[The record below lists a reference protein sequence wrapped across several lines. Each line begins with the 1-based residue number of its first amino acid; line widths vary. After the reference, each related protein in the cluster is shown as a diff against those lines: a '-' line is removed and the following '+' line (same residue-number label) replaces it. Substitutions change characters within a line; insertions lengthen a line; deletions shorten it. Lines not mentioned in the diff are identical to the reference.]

1 MDNYLS
7 PVGFNCYLWCG
18 REEGAGNSLQSVP
31 HFHINLVPIYQKEYG
46 LNWFSTRIK
55 RENGAELAPT
65 PQEYQETAEEFK
77 PNPERIIKET
87 NKLIVELAS
96 AEEALIPG
104 HLIINQIGESLQE
117 CLREIKEKFAVKNIQ
132 VEFPLGK
139 LSGPEQ
145 QNVSELQLHILPFQ
159 EENYSYKNP
168 EQKSREYL
176 RIARELKGVVME
188 EKVVREQQAQII
200 QQGTIIPSPE
210 NSLTHHDYKINP
222 IRTSARAKKVRFEKL
237 PGAANKR
244 AMKTSFVF
252 DALGPGDYE
261 RLVKDLEKQ
270 LKAAIETAGKE
281 GKEKAIQNKEALKK
295 ELTQKTKIIVSLL
308 AKEFLISNFA
318 KNQVVLDSN
327 SSLNHLKNVY
337 VDLTKID
344 LYYLFKDIEER
355 IKFIEK
361 LTSEIA
367 NHGTQPFN
375 SLTTPPLTLKNIEA
389 ITTTNSYLLK
399 LTLAEN
405 IQYHDEVSNIMYF
418 LPFAED
424 AENKHEPDA
433 EAFFYFITKL
443 NQSIQIP
450 IRPGLKIDDYN
461 FASYLKQNNITP
473 NQYTNYKENKTP
485 QEQLD
490 YFFDKS
496 QVEIIN
502 LKYLNFKQPSELI
515 IDNYPELKEIR
526 GEYIL
531 NLTHQLTTL
540 DLSNCDNLE
549 RIDCSNNQLTQIKLP
564 KGEKLK
570 MLHLSNNNLSQDLFF
585 LSGLV
590 GLKELR
596 LENNPFYGSLEPL
609 KGMSK
614 LEKLDIS
621 YTDIDSGL
629 EYLPDS
635 LEKFDCSANTR
646 KDAKVKAI
654 EEKLEPC
661 GGTIQE
667 KQINYLE
674 IRVQELVNLIKNQ
687 KEKIALAYTHFCSEK
702 ETLQK
707 LIKLNLEF
715 TQFKERET
723 NSPNYDEKSEEY
735 EEQIN
740 ELKKQLR
747 SKLTKENMNEVRLI
761 IKDCEELVSWELEL
775 EAKTNGKIALEFTKE
790 SQTIHIL
797 GNVNVVQGGHALIG
811 CKLENNVDLSYNKL
825 IELPEENNPK
835 REKRDNTKNLTPE
848 QVLNHSDLNALKQEY
863 QATQQQVQI
872 LHKPYGIPIS
882 SEKKIEIDTDDD
894 YISFFSNEKDKT
906 KDAEQLKT
914 EKKNDINTEPIP
926 TEWQSIFKKENK
938 SQTGRENAKEVKL
951 DKQQEIKYEPMEID
965 EANQQ
970 HNNYSQRKLTRGNF
984 RSYLRQNAKKGQHWC
999 SHCQRVGYYNGK
1011 GYSDYCIDHIC
1022 EEEGCEN
1029 YCKQGEDLFVS
1040 SPTGGSNEHGKFK
1053 INLLVCDPKEN
1064 DPLRIKVFSKSSN
1077 LEEAMN
1083 RVRLIKDDLEGDIPI
1098 LALLREGG
1106 EKIFLSK
1113 IIKEV
1118 RLEIR
1123 GNAVNKPDKC
1133 IKNHDIISVEMD
1145 GRCGLKHAA
1154 VYLANKKV
1162 AHISAEE
1169 LTLYRPLIPFKF
1181 PSLIEE
1187 HINTTVNMKYRLDKN
1202 SEQILS
1208 HEEIQ
1213 ELREEYKEFSEEVKN
1228 GSKISTEAIMLIKSF
1243 NNNFIG
1249 SEIPNNYRD
1258 LMTKEQKSLIEK
1270 LIPSKELKEQCSNYG
1285 LCRICCQPNIG
1296 RHIFVNTDVPETKN
1310 YIMVMEYIVH
1320 GDLRKYLKVYS
1331 SQDLLSFG
1339 GKINQLENII
1349 SGLNFIHK
1357 KGLMHRDLHAGNIL
1371 NRHMTCFITDLGLCR
1386 PANETDKSKVFGIL
1400 PYVAPEV
1407 LTEKK
1412 YTQAA
1417 DVYSF
1422 GIVATEILTAL
1433 PPYSRPTTNE
1443 ILNNLIG
1450 WHEEDENS
1458 EFSQQAKKAEE
1469 FNRTLPEHIK
1479 HPNYKEHLEAVRRSK
1494 ALDFENLP
1502 NPQNSQE
1509 TKKVLSQ
1516 SGEINK
1522 EINEV
1527 KSKISLLK
1535 KPLDDE
1541 LTQLVEKFV
1550 ETKKKSI
1557 KDEKDER
1564 ARNEIKGLNKKLRE
1578 RGFSREKIGE
1588 IIRYCESLV
1597 DLEQKQI
1604 KEAQAEAKIIETPP
1618 KNNY

>member
-1 MDNYLS
+1 MTTKLT
-7 PVGFNCYLWCG
+7 L
-18 REEGAGNSLQSVP
+18 L
-31 HFHINLVPIYQKEYG
+31 
-46 LNWFSTRIK
+46 
-55 RENGAELAPT
+55 EL
-65 PQEYQETAEEFK
+65 
-77 PNPERIIKET
+77 
-87 NKLIVELAS
+87 
-96 AEEALIPG
+96 
-104 HLIINQIGESLQE
+104 
-117 CLREIKEKFAVKNIQ
+117 LREQVK
-132 VEFPLGK
+132 
-139 LSGPEQ
+139 
-145 QNVSELQLHILPFQ
+145 
-159 EENYSYKNP
+159 
-168 EQKSREYL
+168 QKGR
-176 RIARELKGVVME
+176 
-188 EKVVREQQAQII
+188 KVKVI
-200 QQGTIIPSPE
+200 
-210 NSLTHHDYKINP
+210 
-222 IRTSARAKKVRFEKL
+222 KKVRFEKL

-261 RLVKDLEKQ
+261 RLGLDKEKYEKIIKDRDDFRLRKLFMRKEKDFYKKSPFLSIAEDLLEGLKEDLISELVFVSASRKGVYPGGGDPRKREKFAKTFAHFPQCKLDLILLEVDHDVRGTILEVRKLFPYSCLIMPDYKTNFDVDGPGIYHVKTTVSDLKNEDFAIATLEMKVKDLEKQ
-270 LKAAIETAGKE
+270 LKAAK
-281 GKEKAIQNKEALKK
+281 
-295 ELTQKTKIIVSLL
+295 
-308 AKEFLISNFA
+308 
-318 KNQVVLDSN
+318 
-327 SSLNHLKNVY
+327 
-337 VDLTKID
+337 
-344 LYYLFKDIEER
+344 
-355 IKFIEK
+355 
-361 LTSEIA
+361 IA

-443 NQSIQIP
+443 NQT
-450 IRPGLKIDDYN
+450 GLKIDDYN

-984 RSYLRQNAKKGQHWC
+984 RSYLRQNAKK
-999 SHCQRVGYYNGK
+999 V
-1011 GYSDYCIDHIC
+1011 
-1022 EEEGCEN
+1022 
-1029 YCKQGEDLFVS
+1029 VS

-1296 RHIFVNTDVPETKN
+1296 RHIFVNTDGDMQYFFCQFCNDEAYFKKKTKRTTS
-1310 YIMVMEYIVH
+1310 
-1320 GDLRKYLKVYS
+1320 G
-1331 SQDLLSFG
+1331 
-1339 GKINQLENII
+1339 NQTIDD
-1349 SGLNFIHK
+1349 FIHEWQSK
-1357 KGLMHRDLHAGNIL
+1357 LGVMWVILSKRTKGED
-1371 NRHMTCFITDLGLCR
+1371 
-1386 PANETDKSKVFGIL
+1386 E
-1400 PYVAPEV
+1400 
-1407 LTEKK
+1407 
-1412 YTQAA
+1412 
-1417 DVYSF
+1417 
-1422 GIVATEILTAL
+1422 
-1433 PPYSRPTTNE
+1433 RPTTNE

>member
-1 MDNYLS
+1 
-7 PVGFNCYLWCG
+7 
-18 REEGAGNSLQSVP
+18 
-31 HFHINLVPIYQKEYG
+31 
-46 LNWFSTRIK
+46 
-55 RENGAELAPT
+55 
-65 PQEYQETAEEFK
+65 
-77 PNPERIIKET
+77 
-87 NKLIVELAS
+87 
-96 AEEALIPG
+96 
-104 HLIINQIGESLQE
+104 
-117 CLREIKEKFAVKNIQ
+117 
-132 VEFPLGK
+132 
-139 LSGPEQ
+139 
-145 QNVSELQLHILPFQ
+145 
-159 EENYSYKNP
+159 
-168 EQKSREYL
+168 
-176 RIARELKGVVME
+176 
-188 EKVVREQQAQII
+188 
-200 QQGTIIPSPE
+200 
-210 NSLTHHDYKINP
+210 
-222 IRTSARAKKVRFEKL
+222 
-237 PGAANKR
+237 
-244 AMKTSFVF
+244 
-252 DALGPGDYE
+252 
-261 RLVKDLEKQ
+261 
-270 LKAAIETAGKE
+270 
-281 GKEKAIQNKEALKK
+281 
-295 ELTQKTKIIVSLL
+295 
-308 AKEFLISNFA
+308 
-318 KNQVVLDSN
+318 
-327 SSLNHLKNVY
+327 
-337 VDLTKID
+337 
-344 LYYLFKDIEER
+344 
-355 IKFIEK
+355 
-361 LTSEIA
+361 
-367 NHGTQPFN
+367 
-375 SLTTPPLTLKNIEA
+375 
-389 ITTTNSYLLK
+389 
-399 LTLAEN
+399 
-405 IQYHDEVSNIMYF
+405 
-418 LPFAED
+418 
-424 AENKHEPDA
+424 
-433 EAFFYFITKL
+433 
-443 NQSIQIP
+443 
-450 IRPGLKIDDYN
+450 
-461 FASYLKQNNITP
+461 
-473 NQYTNYKENKTP
+473 
-485 QEQLD
+485 
-490 YFFDKS
+490 
-496 QVEIIN
+496 
-502 LKYLNFKQPSELI
+502 
-515 IDNYPELKEIR
+515 
-526 GEYIL
+526 
-531 NLTHQLTTL
+531 
-540 DLSNCDNLE
+540 
-549 RIDCSNNQLTQIKLP
+549 
-564 KGEKLK
+564 
-570 MLHLSNNNLSQDLFF
+570 
-585 LSGLV
+585 
-590 GLKELR
+590 
-596 LENNPFYGSLEPL
+596 
-609 KGMSK
+609 
-614 LEKLDIS
+614 
-621 YTDIDSGL
+621 
-629 EYLPDS
+629 
-635 LEKFDCSANTR
+635 
-646 KDAKVKAI
+646 
-654 EEKLEPC
+654 
-661 GGTIQE
+661 

-984 RSYLRQNAKKGQHWC
+984 RSYLRQNAKKADE
-999 SHCQRVGYYNGK
+999 SVMIVGYYNGK

-1296 RHIFVNTDVPETKN
+1296 RHIFVNTDGDMQYFFCQFCNDEAYFKKKTKRTTS
-1310 YIMVMEYIVH
+1310 
-1320 GDLRKYLKVYS
+1320 G
-1331 SQDLLSFG
+1331 
-1339 GKINQLENII
+1339 NQTIDD
-1349 SGLNFIHK
+1349 FIHEWQSK
-1357 KGLMHRDLHAGNIL
+1357 LGVMWVILSKRTKGED
-1371 NRHMTCFITDLGLCR
+1371 
-1386 PANETDKSKVFGIL
+1386 E
-1400 PYVAPEV
+1400 
-1407 LTEKK
+1407 
-1412 YTQAA
+1412 
-1417 DVYSF
+1417 
-1422 GIVATEILTAL
+1422 
-1433 PPYSRPTTNE
+1433 RPTTNE

>member
-1 MDNYLS
+1 
-7 PVGFNCYLWCG
+7 
-18 REEGAGNSLQSVP
+18 
-31 HFHINLVPIYQKEYG
+31 
-46 LNWFSTRIK
+46 IK

-210 NSLTHHDYKINP
+210 
-222 IRTSARAKKVRFEKL
+222 KVRFEKL

-261 RLVKDLEKQ
+261 RLGLDKEKYEKIIKDRDDFRLRKLFMRKEKDFYKKSPFLSIAEDLLEGLKEDLISELVFVSASRKGVYPGGGDPRKREKFAKTFAHFPQCKLDLILLEVDHDVRGLDKEKYEKIIKDRDDFRLRKLFMRKEKDFYKKSPFLSIAEDLLEGLKEDLISELVFVSASRKGVYPGGGDPRKREKFAKTFAHFPQCKLDLILLEVDHDVRGTILEVRKLFPYSCLIMPDYKTNFDVDEMKVKDLEKQ
-270 LKAAIETAGKE
+270 LKAAK
-281 GKEKAIQNKEALKK
+281 
-295 ELTQKTKIIVSLL
+295 
-308 AKEFLISNFA
+308 
-318 KNQVVLDSN
+318 
-327 SSLNHLKNVY
+327 
-337 VDLTKID
+337 
-344 LYYLFKDIEER
+344 
-355 IKFIEK
+355 
-361 LTSEIA
+361 IA

-443 NQSIQIP
+443 NQT
-450 IRPGLKIDDYN
+450 GLKIDDYN

-835 REKRDNTKNLTPE
+835 REKRD
-848 QVLNHSDLNALKQEY
+848 S
-863 QATQQQVQI
+863 
-872 LHKPYGIPIS
+872 
-882 SEKKIEIDTDDD
+882 
-894 YISFFSNEKDKT
+894 
-906 KDAEQLKT
+906 
-914 EKKNDINTEPIP
+914 
-926 TEWQSIFKKENK
+926 
-938 SQTGRENAKEVKL
+938 
-951 DKQQEIKYEPMEID
+951 
-965 EANQQ
+965 
-970 HNNYSQRKLTRGNF
+970 
-984 RSYLRQNAKKGQHWC
+984 
-999 SHCQRVGYYNGK
+999 
-1011 GYSDYCIDHIC
+1011 
-1022 EEEGCEN
+1022 
-1029 YCKQGEDLFVS
+1029 
-1040 SPTGGSNEHGKFK
+1040 
-1053 INLLVCDPKEN
+1053 
-1064 DPLRIKVFSKSSN
+1064 
-1077 LEEAMN
+1077 
-1083 RVRLIKDDLEGDIPI
+1083 
-1098 LALLREGG
+1098 
-1106 EKIFLSK
+1106 
-1113 IIKEV
+1113 
-1118 RLEIR
+1118 
-1123 GNAVNKPDKC
+1123 
-1133 IKNHDIISVEMD
+1133 
-1145 GRCGLKHAA
+1145 
-1154 VYLANKKV
+1154 
-1162 AHISAEE
+1162 
-1169 LTLYRPLIPFKF
+1169 
-1181 PSLIEE
+1181 
-1187 HINTTVNMKYRLDKN
+1187 
-1202 SEQILS
+1202 
-1208 HEEIQ
+1208 
-1213 ELREEYKEFSEEVKN
+1213 
-1228 GSKISTEAIMLIKSF
+1228 
-1243 NNNFIG
+1243 
-1249 SEIPNNYRD
+1249 
-1258 LMTKEQKSLIEK
+1258 
-1270 LIPSKELKEQCSNYG
+1270 
-1285 LCRICCQPNIG
+1285 
-1296 RHIFVNTDVPETKN
+1296 
-1310 YIMVMEYIVH
+1310 
-1320 GDLRKYLKVYS
+1320 
-1331 SQDLLSFG
+1331 
-1339 GKINQLENII
+1339 
-1349 SGLNFIHK
+1349 
-1357 KGLMHRDLHAGNIL
+1357 
-1371 NRHMTCFITDLGLCR
+1371 
-1386 PANETDKSKVFGIL
+1386 
-1400 PYVAPEV
+1400 
-1407 LTEKK
+1407 
-1412 YTQAA
+1412 
-1417 DVYSF
+1417 
-1422 GIVATEILTAL
+1422 
-1433 PPYSRPTTNE
+1433 
-1443 ILNNLIG
+1443 
-1450 WHEEDENS
+1450 
-1458 EFSQQAKKAEE
+1458 
-1469 FNRTLPEHIK
+1469 
-1479 HPNYKEHLEAVRRSK
+1479 
-1494 ALDFENLP
+1494 
-1502 NPQNSQE
+1502 
-1509 TKKVLSQ
+1509 
-1516 SGEINK
+1516 
-1522 EINEV
+1522 
-1527 KSKISLLK
+1527 
-1535 KPLDDE
+1535 
-1541 LTQLVEKFV
+1541 
-1550 ETKKKSI
+1550 
-1557 KDEKDER
+1557 
-1564 ARNEIKGLNKKLRE
+1564 
-1578 RGFSREKIGE
+1578 
-1588 IIRYCESLV
+1588 
-1597 DLEQKQI
+1597 
-1604 KEAQAEAKIIETPP
+1604 
-1618 KNNY
+1618 

>member
-1 MDNYLS
+1 
-7 PVGFNCYLWCG
+7 
-18 REEGAGNSLQSVP
+18 
-31 HFHINLVPIYQKEYG
+31 
-46 LNWFSTRIK
+46 
-55 RENGAELAPT
+55 
-65 PQEYQETAEEFK
+65 
-77 PNPERIIKET
+77 
-87 NKLIVELAS
+87 
-96 AEEALIPG
+96 
-104 HLIINQIGESLQE
+104 
-117 CLREIKEKFAVKNIQ
+117 
-132 VEFPLGK
+132 
-139 LSGPEQ
+139 
-145 QNVSELQLHILPFQ
+145 
-159 EENYSYKNP
+159 
-168 EQKSREYL
+168 
-176 RIARELKGVVME
+176 
-188 EKVVREQQAQII
+188 
-200 QQGTIIPSPE
+200 
-210 NSLTHHDYKINP
+210 
-222 IRTSARAKKVRFEKL
+222 
-237 PGAANKR
+237 
-244 AMKTSFVF
+244 
-252 DALGPGDYE
+252 
-261 RLVKDLEKQ
+261 
-270 LKAAIETAGKE
+270 
-281 GKEKAIQNKEALKK
+281 
-295 ELTQKTKIIVSLL
+295 
-308 AKEFLISNFA
+308 
-318 KNQVVLDSN
+318 
-327 SSLNHLKNVY
+327 
-337 VDLTKID
+337 
-344 LYYLFKDIEER
+344 
-355 IKFIEK
+355 
-361 LTSEIA
+361 
-367 NHGTQPFN
+367 
-375 SLTTPPLTLKNIEA
+375 
-389 ITTTNSYLLK
+389 
-399 LTLAEN
+399 
-405 IQYHDEVSNIMYF
+405 
-418 LPFAED
+418 
-424 AENKHEPDA
+424 
-433 EAFFYFITKL
+433 
-443 NQSIQIP
+443 
-450 IRPGLKIDDYN
+450 
-461 FASYLKQNNITP
+461 
-473 NQYTNYKENKTP
+473 
-485 QEQLD
+485 
-490 YFFDKS
+490 
-496 QVEIIN
+496 
-502 LKYLNFKQPSELI
+502 
-515 IDNYPELKEIR
+515 
-526 GEYIL
+526 
-531 NLTHQLTTL
+531 
-540 DLSNCDNLE
+540 
-549 RIDCSNNQLTQIKLP
+549 
-564 KGEKLK
+564 
-570 MLHLSNNNLSQDLFF
+570 
-585 LSGLV
+585 
-590 GLKELR
+590 
-596 LENNPFYGSLEPL
+596 
-609 KGMSK
+609 
-614 LEKLDIS
+614 
-621 YTDIDSGL
+621 
-629 EYLPDS
+629 
-635 LEKFDCSANTR
+635 
-646 KDAKVKAI
+646 
-654 EEKLEPC
+654 
-661 GGTIQE
+661 

-1162 AHISAEE
+1162 AHISGENANKE

-1296 RHIFVNTDVPETKN
+1296 RHIFVNTD
-1310 YIMVMEYIVH
+1310 
-1320 GDLRKYLKVYS
+1320 
-1331 SQDLLSFG
+1331 
-1339 GKINQLENII
+1339 
-1349 SGLNFIHK
+1349 
-1357 KGLMHRDLHAGNIL
+1357 
-1371 NRHMTCFITDLGLCR
+1371 
-1386 PANETDKSKVFGIL
+1386 
-1400 PYVAPEV
+1400 
-1407 LTEKK
+1407 
-1412 YTQAA
+1412 
-1417 DVYSF
+1417 
-1422 GIVATEILTAL
+1422 
-1433 PPYSRPTTNE
+1433 
-1443 ILNNLIG
+1443 
-1450 WHEEDENS
+1450 EDENS